1 MLQPG
6 TITYGEFEEELNR
19 DDVTKYIFRLKAIF
33 KFKQIR
39 NTATAEYINKHLNK
53 EAFNEKIKDI
63 ANRELQYRYGD
74 DVEFVSVYDL
84 YFKRSGWISY
94 IFQVNTP
101 MTCNEVYDRFGNK
114 ELFPALDYIEV
125 VNVIGGRLN
134 SSINASKRIQDY
146 VKQECMINATSLF
159 EEDGFFTRD
168 DCIEYLEQPLEE
180 MIRKEERYHITP
192 DSIIGLR
199 SYIEDGN
206 VIEVDCNVNDC
217 EFTIKEKIDMRK
229 IRKPSDLK
237 KYAVKLFWKFDEEYS
252 KCIEDIEGCD
262 KITASKTLCVQH
274 GNTVKRYKFARV
286 DGQGDEYTGDEWFE
300 SYIVTPQG
308 ELLTWTLNGHYIPS
322 AREFWIEDDSTPITS
337 SNIVNTSNGDYEITP
352 HGNGFTVQLDG
363 DEVYFDTYD
372 EAMNA
377 IMNDVEQCINCSDD
391 IDREFKAVPLKS
403 LKKGAWFTI
412 KPIAEPTDKQ
422 VYIKDDYDREEKKFM
437 CGRCDDI
444 SYSTYFKGD
453 KMVYDDSNFE
463 Y

>member
-1 MLQPG
+1 MLH
-6 TITYGEFEEELNR
+6 NR
-19 DDVTKYIFRLKAIF
+19 D
-33 KFKQIR
+33 
-39 NTATAEYINKHLNK
+39 
-53 EAFNEKIKDI
+53 
-63 ANRELQYRYGD
+63 
-74 DVEFVSVYDL
+74 
-84 YFKRSGWISY
+84 
-94 IFQVNTP
+94 
-101 MTCNEVYDRFGNK
+101 
-114 ELFPALDYIEV
+114 
-125 VNVIGGRLN
+125 
-134 SSINASKRIQDY
+134 SKRIRDY
-146 VKQECMINATSLF
+146 IKNECTINATSLF
-159 EEDGFFTRD
+159 EEEGFFTRD

-192 DSIIGLR
+192 DSIINLR

-206 VIEVDCNVNDC
+206 IIEVDCNVNDC

-237 KYAVKLFWKFDEEYS
+237 KYAVRLFWKFDEEYS

-262 KITASKTLCVQH
+262 TITAS
-274 GNTVKRYKFARV
+274 
-286 DGQGDEYTGDEWFE
+286 D
-300 SYIVTPQG
+300 I
-308 ELLTWTLNGHYIPS
+308 I
-322 AREFWIEDDSTPITS
+322 
-337 SNIVNTSNGDYEITP
+337 NTSNGDYEITP
-352 HGNGFTVQLDG
+352 HGKGFTVQLDG

-372 EAMNA
+372 EALAA
-377 IMNDVEQCINCSDD
+377 IMEDAGQAVNAATEP
-391 IDREFKAVPLKS
+391 DREFKAVPLKS